1 MKTAANTHT
10 HTQAGLHSQTDS
22 GADSHSMIEKHLQG
36 PDSIILALKR
46 SADDSVV
53 ALCHYDEKHNVSD
66 ASSFI

>member
-10 HTQAGLHSQTDS
+10 HTHTHSQTDG
-22 GADSHSMIEKHLQG
+22 GADSHSMIEKHLRG

-46 SADDSVV
+46 STDDSVV
-53 ALCHYDEKHNVSD
+53 ALCHYDEKHDVCD